1 MTFTLS
7 SPVLVLNANF
17 EPIHVC
23 NMRRAIGLI
32 MDEKAMLVL
41 NGRGYIRTV
50 RTQVPCPS
58 IIRLSKMIK
67 RPHPIVKLNKQEVFR
82 RDNYKCQYCGQHPHH
97 PTVDHIIP
105 RHMGGSHTWENLV
118 TACPNCNHR
127 KGGRTVEQAGMRLL
141 KSPVHPPASAHY
153 IFSRYLQNNEE
164 WVEFVIGW

>member
-1 MTFTLS
+1 
-7 SPVLVLNANF
+7 
-17 EPIHVC
+17 
-23 NMRRAIGLI
+23 
-32 MDEKAMLVL
+32 
-41 NGRGYIRTV
+41 
-50 RTQVPCPS
+50 
-58 IIRLSKMIK
+58 MIK

-105 RHMGGSHTWENLV
+105 RHMSGSHTWENLV